1 MTAKDQ
7 GMRLVE
13 GVMTRSSLPVP
24 SSIRKIIVGLKL
36 GSPFRSK
43 LKLPMIPLRTRAESR
58 CALTELR
65 VPSEAAIASSS
76 TAVACAA

>member
-1 MTAKDQ
+1 
-7 GMRLVE
+7 MRLGG
-13 GVMTRSSLPVP
+13 GVTTRSSFAFPR
-24 SSIRKIIVGLKL
+24 SIRKIIVGLKV

-58 CALTELR
+58 CALTDLR

-76 TAVACAA
+76 TAAACAA